1 MPGFEINVK
10 NTTYTLISSHRFDI
24 QNQQD
29 IIEEIARVY
38 GYNNFKSN
46 IPTNY
51 IKTLNTNLNTS
62 DILSESLSSRG
73 YNEIISYTMLP
84 KNSQNQMHN
93 NSEIIRILNPISE
106 DKSDLR
112 ASMVFNMLQIYKYNK
127 ADKQLV
133 YGFMSQVKYILIIEV
148 KKLLRPMYLLG

>member
-1 MPGFEINVK
+1 M
-10 NTTYTLISSHRFDI
+10 
-24 QNQQD
+24 
-29 IIEEIARVY
+29 Y

-51 IKTLNTNLNTS
+51 IKTLNSNLNTS

-84 KNSQNQMHN
+84 KNSQNQIHN

-112 ASMVFNMLQIYKYNK
+112 ASMVLNMLQIYKYNK
-127 ADKQLV
+127 SRQATSLRFYESGKI
-133 YGFMSQVKYILIIEV
+133 YSYNRGKKIIETNV
-148 KKLLRPMYLLG
+148 LAGIIGGINFNNNLKNSRKKLNFF